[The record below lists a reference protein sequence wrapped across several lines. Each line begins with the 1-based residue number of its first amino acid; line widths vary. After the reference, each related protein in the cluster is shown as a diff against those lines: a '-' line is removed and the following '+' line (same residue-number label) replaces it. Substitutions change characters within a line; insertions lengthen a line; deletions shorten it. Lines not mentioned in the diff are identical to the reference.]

1 MGGSAKWRSRVAWTQ
16 DENGRKVPLRDA
28 DGKIVK
34 VGVRNYNKKEK
45 EILRQA
51 QGKTPTKLPKRQE
64 PTPEPRIRTL
74 VGHRPTSDFNRQVER
89 MRNDRYADIIE
100 QTRKTEAEF
109 ADRLKNAKPIT
120 ERPKGVKMQEWL
132 TQNPDLD
139 KGLRLIKREL
149 NVLRKRTGRRADE
162 SIIHMPAPVNYDRR
176 TQRITYKSE
185 NREAVE
191 QAVRT
196 IEKELRLDLGFALD
210 RIDWVD

>member
-1 MGGSAKWRSRVAWTQ
+1 MGGSASYRLAK
-16 DENGRKVPLRDA
+16 
-28 DGKIVK
+28 KIAK
-34 VGVRNYNKKEK
+34 AKDRGASEE
-45 EILRQA
+45 EINELERQRQA
-51 QGKTPTKLPKRQE
+51 AKETERAKRQAKKQE
-64 PTPEPRIRTL
+64 TTPEPRIRTL

-100 QTRKTEAEF
+100 QTRKTEAAF

-149 NVLRKRTGRRADE
+149 NVLRKRTGRRAEE

-196 IEKELRLDLGFALD
+196 IEKELKLDLGFALD